1 MSLMCFSLFIFYQ
14 EEIKKRASSFFQND
28 LNPHLLPGKFIL
40 CFQIYSRNS
49 KIYDSKHIV
58 LPQVFED
65 RTSPPSSL
73 LGYYL
78 S

>member
-40 CFQIYSRNS
+40 RFQIYSRNS
-49 KIYDSKHIV
+49 KIYGSKHRVQLNFTNCFAVIDFTV
-58 LPQVFED
+58 C
-65 RTSPPSSL
+65 S
-73 LGYYL
+73 
-78 S
+78 